1 MGRRRPNFPVEAFGT
16 RARDRNVMAVADVT
30 KGGRSGA

>member
-1 MGRRRPNFPVEAFGT
+1 MGSRRPDFPAEPFGT

-30 KGGRSGA
+30 KGGGSGA